1 MNREAVTYSLFFY
14 IFMLMQTVNKKIVA
28 AWCMYDWANSVYS
41 LVITTTI
48 FPIYY
53 NASTKAAFG
62 SDLVTFFG
70 LEITN
75 TVLYS
80 YSLSF
85 SFLLVVIVLPFLA
98 GIADFGGKRKF
109 FMKFFAYIGGM
120 SCLMLYFFTG
130 ENIELGILFSV
141 LASIGFAGSLVFYNS
156 YLPVITTP
164 EKYDIVSARGFSLG
178 YAGSVLLLI
187 ASLAA
192 ITYPEVFGLKDS
204 AMASRVTFLLV
215 GVWWI
220 GFAQITFYY
229 LPKDTEGIANIR
241 SLVVQGYG
249 EIRKVFL
256 GLKHQVNL
264 SRFLLA
270 FFFYNMG
277 VQTVIYL
284 AALFGDAELGLS
296 ANSLIITILIIQL
309 VAIAGSYTFALIS
322 QRKGNR
328 FALISMV
335 IIWMF
340 VCGYAYFLHTEIQF
354 YILGFVVGLVM
365 GGIQSLSR
373 ASYSK
378 LIPEQTANTTSYFSF
393 YDVVE
398 KLSIV
403 LGTFAYGL
411 IEHITGSMRN
421 STLALTIFFII
432 GLVFL
437 LRLRI
442 PFTNP
447 RKS

>member
-1 MNREAVTYSLFFY
+1 M
-14 IFMLMQTVNKKIVA
+14 VN

-62 SDLVTFFG
+62 SDLVTFMG
-70 LEITN
+70 YKITN

-80 YSLSF
+80 YSLSV
-85 SFLLVVIVLPFLA
+85 SFLLVVIILPFLA

-109 FMKFFAYIGGM
+109 FMKFFAYTGGI
-120 SCLMLYFFTG
+120 SCIMLYFFTG
-130 ENIELGILFSV
+130 ANIELGIMFSM

-156 YLPVITTP
+156 YLPVIAVP
-164 EKYDIVSARGFSLG
+164 EKFDIISARGFSLG

-187 ASLAA
+187 FSLIAV
-192 ITYPEVFGLKDS
+192 TYPEAFGLKNS

-215 GVWWI
+215 GIWWI

-229 LPKDTEGIANIR
+229 LPKDTKGIANIR
-241 SLVVQGYG
+241 NLVVRGYG
-249 EIRKVFL
+249 EIRKVFV
-256 GLKHQVNL
+256 GLKYQKNL

-296 ANSLIITILIIQL
+296 ANSLIITILIIQI
-309 VAIAGSYTFALIS
+309 VAIAGSYIFALVS

-340 VCGYAYFLHTEIQF
+340 VCGYAYFLHTDVQF
-354 YILGFVVGLVM
+354 YFLGFVVGLVM

-373 ASYSK
+373 SSYSK
-378 LIPEQTANTTSYFSF
+378 LIPEESSNPTSYFSF

-403 LGTFAYGL
+403 SGTFAYGL
-411 IEHITGSMRN
+411 IEQITGSMRN
-421 STLALTIFFII
+421 STLALTVFFII

-437 LRLRI
+437 LLLRI
-442 PFTNP
+442 PRTN
-447 RKS
+447 RSAS

>member
-1 MNREAVTYSLFFY
+1 
-14 IFMLMQTVNKKIVA
+14 
-28 AWCMYDWANSVYS
+28 MYDWANSVYS

-53 NASTKAAFG
+53 NASTKAAYG
-62 SDLVTFFG
+62 SDLITFFG
-70 LEITN
+70 FKITN

-80 YSLSF
+80 YSLSL
-85 SFLLVVIVLPFLA
+85 SFLIVVIVLPFLA

-109 FMKFFAYIGGM
+109 FMKFFAYTGGI
-120 SCLMLYFFTG
+120 SCIILYFFTG
-130 ENIELGILFSV
+130 ENVELGILFSI

-156 YLPVITTP
+156 YLPIITTP

-192 ITYPEVFGLKDS
+192 ITYPDAIGLKDS
-204 AMASRVTFLLV
+204 AMASRFTFLLV
-215 GVWWI
+215 GIWWI
-220 GFAQITFYY
+220 GFAQITFYF
-229 LPKDTEGIANIR
+229 LPKDNRGIANIR
-241 SLVVQGYG
+241 SLVVRGYG
-249 EIRKVFL
+249 EIRNVFF

-264 SRFLLA
+264 SWFLFA

-296 ANSLIITILIIQL
+296 ANSLIMTILIIQL
-309 VAIAGSYTFALIS
+309 VAIAGSYIFALIS
-322 QRKGNR
+322 QKKGNR
-328 FALISMV
+328 FALITMV
-335 IIWMF
+335 IIWMS
-340 VCGYAYFLHTEIQF
+340 VCGYAYFLYTEIQF
-354 YILGFVVGLVM
+354 YFLGFVVGLVM

-378 LIPEQTANTTSYFSF
+378 LIPEHTVNTTSYFSF

-421 STLALTIFFII
+421 STIALAIFFIF

-437 LRLRI
+437 LRLQI
-442 PFTNP
+442 PFTNQ